1 MLKTLLDRGRVLAR
15 AYSVQ
20 LAAIGAILS
29 ALAAIDPVALQSS
42 WQTMPAELRA
52 MIPANVATWISTALF
67 VLVMLVRAVPQ
78 PVVTQRLGL
87 IGNAPLPA
95 WLRAARA
102 TVNRAIDGIVI
113 HCLATPEGRHVDVAT
128 VRNWHVRNNGWAD
141 IGYHFLIWV
150 DGTIEVGRPLAKV
163 GAHVAGYNAR
173 TIGVCYVG
181 GCAADGVT
189 PKDTRTPAQK
199 AALVHLLT
207 ELRAKYPKASIK
219 GHRDYSPD
227 RNRNGS
233 IEANEWVKACP
244 SFDAG
249 REYAGLV

>member
-52 MIPANVATWISTALF
+52 MIPANVATWISTVLF

-78 PVVTQRLGL
+78 PGVTQRLGM

-95 WLRAARA
+95 WLLAARA
-102 TVNRAIDGIVI
+102 SVNRAIDGIVV
-113 HCLATPEGRHVDVAT
+113 HCTATPEGRQVAIAE
-128 VRNWHVRNNGWAD
+128 VRRWHLLKGWDD
-141 IGYHFLIWV
+141 IGYHFLILL
-150 DGTIEVGRPLAKV
+150 DGTIEVGRPLARA
-163 GAHVAGYNAR
+163 GAHVAGFNAR

-181 GCAADGVT
+181 GCVADGVT

-207 ELRAKYPKASIK
+207 ELRGKYPNASIK

-227 RNRNGS
+227 RNRNGA
-233 IEANEWVKACP
+233 IEKNEWIKACP

-249 REYAGLV
+249 REYAALV